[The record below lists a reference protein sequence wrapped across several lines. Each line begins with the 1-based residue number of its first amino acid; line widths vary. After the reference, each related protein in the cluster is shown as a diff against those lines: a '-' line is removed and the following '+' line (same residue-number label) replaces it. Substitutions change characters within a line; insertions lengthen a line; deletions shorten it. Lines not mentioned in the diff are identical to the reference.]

1 MRETSEMALGD
12 YERRRENEL
21 QEVCLCRGLLPPL
34 MAISLC
40 SCEAA
45 GEARQSAPLTPSSPT
60 VAAGEKCVNRY
71 GPIIIV
77 THLAFLWSAG
87 A

>member
-1 MRETSEMALGD
+1 MPRPWLQELRLVRETSEMALGD

-21 QEVCLCRGLLPPL
+21 QEVRLHRVWPGLGRGLLPPL

-45 GEARQSAPLTPSSPT
+45 GEARQCAPLTPSSPT
-60 VAAGEKCVNRY
+60 NAAGENV
-71 GPIIIV
+71 
-77 THLAFLWSAG
+77 
-87 A
+87 

>member
-21 QEVCLCRGLLPPL
+21 QEVRLCWGQTLPPPTV
-34 MAISLC
+34 ISLC

-45 GEARQSAPLTPSSPT
+45 GEARQCAPLTPSSPT
-60 VAAGEKCVNRY
+60 NAAGENV
-71 GPIIIV
+71 
-77 THLAFLWSAG
+77 
-87 A
+87 